1 MEPEE
6 IHEAFVYHAPTPEQ
20 IEAIQAVREALGH
33 AFSVIRANVP
43 GCAEQT
49 LAIRKLEEAS
59 MWANKAIV
67 FDGERYL

>member
-1 MEPEE
+1 MGENAIP
-6 IHEAFVYHAPTPEQ
+6 EAFVYHQPTAEQ
-20 IEAIQAVREALGH
+20 IEKIQAVRGACAV
-33 AFSVIRANVP
+33 AFIAIRDNVP

-67 FDGERYL
+67 FDGQRYI

>member
-6 IHEAFVYHAPTPEQ
+6 IHEAFVYRTPTPEQ
-20 IEAIQAVREALGH
+20 IESIRAVREALGH
-33 AFSVIRANVP
+33 AFNVIRAVVP

-49 LAIRKLEEAS
+49 LAVRKLEEAS

-67 FDGERYL
+67 FDGRRYL